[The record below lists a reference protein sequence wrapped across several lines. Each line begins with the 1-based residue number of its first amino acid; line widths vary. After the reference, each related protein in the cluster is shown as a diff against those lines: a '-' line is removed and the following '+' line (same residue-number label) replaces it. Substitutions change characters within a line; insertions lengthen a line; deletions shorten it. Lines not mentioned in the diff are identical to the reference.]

1 MGNGL
6 TRPTTSNS
14 LVWQGVANILNH
26 RCPTTTPLYEG
37 GGGGGASNTCSPRG
51 GAKTAPKATDPA
63 ALADEL
69 AARVSRLTV
78 SHRDPHLLHEEK
90 SEIAN
95 SLGELAHE
103 LHAQKG

>member
-14 LVWQGVANILNH
+14 LVWQGVANTPNH

-69 AARVSRLTV
+69 AARVSRLNV
-78 SHRDPHLLHEEK
+78 SHRDPERFHIEK

-95 SLGELAHE
+95 ALRVLADD
-103 LHAQKG
+103 LAR